1 MIDVAKAES
10 DSPTVI
16 CGSRAHLVCEIDG
29 PLVNDQLLEREGHWK
44 GRLGAF

>member
-16 CGSRAHLVCEIDG
+16 FGSQADLVCEIDG
-29 PLVNDQLLEREGHWK
+29 LLADDQFLEREGHWK